1 MVPTNPIQPYQNLV
15 TPMMPQGMIWVKGK
29 NEANNYP
36 MARGTTLPL
45 FDQESECFYVK
56 TVDVYGNTQPLRTFK
71 YEEVV
76 QVEDTNKAESTISV
90 EEFNTLEKE
99 LAEVKEEIKKLIAS
113 NNDNRK
119 PYRKENRNN
128 GQ

>member
-1 MVPTNPIQPYQNLV
+1 MVPTNPMQPYQNLV

-76 QVEDTNKAESTISV
+76 QVEDSAKAESVISV
-90 EEFNTLEKE
+90 DDFNALKNEMAD
-99 LAEVKEEIKKLIAS
+99 LKEELKKLVAS
-113 NNDNRK
+113 NDNRK